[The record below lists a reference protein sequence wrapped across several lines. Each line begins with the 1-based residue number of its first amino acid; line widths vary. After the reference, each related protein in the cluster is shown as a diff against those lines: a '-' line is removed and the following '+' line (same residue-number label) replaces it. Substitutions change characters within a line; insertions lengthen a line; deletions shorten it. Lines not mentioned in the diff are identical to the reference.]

1 MKKNDKLKD
10 IISIIIYI
18 ITFLVIYIF
27 LTKDNNLF
35 ASNTD
40 FRIQHYLIP
49 EYFRTLFYSTHN
61 LLPNLA
67 LNLGS
72 GQNIYNFS
80 YYGLLNPIIMIS
92 YLFPK
97 IKMIDYII
105 ISTSLLILSSVILFY
120 FFLKKKNYNYKTR
133 FIVAFLFLC
142 ATPLTF
148 HIHRHIMFIN
158 YFPFLIL
165 GLFGIDKYLEKKDSS
180 LLIISVV
187 LIILSSYYFSISA
200 IMVLIIYYTYRYI
213 GLKRKNYIKD
223 TIKLS
228 IPFIISIMITAILL
242 LPTAYSLLNGRS
254 STTKTISILSLLKP
268 TNNILYDKYS
278 MGLTLISVISII
290 YWLFKNNNENKF
302 LARICILISVFPIF
316 NYILNGTLYLNAKS
330 LIPFIPL
337 VLILTADF
345 LNIIFKK
352 EKNIKQTM
360 LLTYLII
367 SSFIV
372 CLYTNTTDTLMKKE
386 DIESSDYKNT
396 EYLINYIT
404 NKDKSFY
411 RINNQVYTK
420 DMINKVNNIKEY
432 KTTMYSSSY
441 NKLYKDF
448 YYNTLENNVEYRNS
462 FMISSSSNI
471 LSQIF
476 LGEKYIITKDNLDY
490 LKLVNEKEGIK
501 IYENDNVLPLGYAN
515 NHKLNIDE
523 FNKLDYPTNVISL
536 LSNIVISDDNNNQS
550 INIINENNIDYE
562 TISSE
567 NININNDNNIYEIT
581 ADKLAKMKIKLNN
594 ITKNKLVLLQFTN
607 KNNPEYDLRITIN
620 NQTNTLTNKSWK
632 YHNNNYTFHYFLY
645 NTDTLDINFEK
656 GKYKL
661 SDFKIYI
668 LDIPN
673 ISNID
678 KFEVDTNK
686 TKGDIIEGDINV
698 TNNSYFNLQIPYDKG
713 YKIYVDDIET
723 KYEKSNLSFIGFN
736 ISKGNHH
743 IKIIYTSPYKNI
755 SIIISIL
762 GILLFIIN
770 KIIYINI
777 SNNTNNKNG
786 DKNEIPKKNRHKR
799 NK

>member
-1 MKKNDKLKD
+1 
-10 IISIIIYI
+10 
-18 ITFLVIYIF
+18 
-27 LTKDNNLF
+27 
-35 ASNTD
+35 
-40 FRIQHYLIP
+40 
-49 EYFRTLFYSTHN
+49 
-61 LLPNLA
+61 
-67 LNLGS
+67 
-72 GQNIYNFS
+72 
-80 YYGLLNPIIMIS
+80 
-92 YLFPK
+92 
-97 IKMIDYII
+97 
-105 ISTSLLILSSVILFY
+105 
-120 FFLKKKNYNYKTR
+120 
-133 FIVAFLFLC
+133 
-142 ATPLTF
+142 
-148 HIHRHIMFIN
+148 
-158 YFPFLIL
+158 
-165 GLFGIDKYLEKKDSS
+165 
-180 LLIISVV
+180 
-187 LIILSSYYFSISA
+187 
-200 IMVLIIYYTYRYI
+200 
-213 GLKRKNYIKD
+213 
-223 TIKLS
+223 
-228 IPFIISIMITAILL
+228 
-242 LPTAYSLLNGRS
+242 
-254 STTKTISILSLLKP
+254 
-268 TNNILYDKYS
+268 
-278 MGLTLISVISII
+278 
-290 YWLFKNNNENKF
+290 
-302 LARICILISVFPIF
+302 
-316 NYILNGTLYLNAKS
+316 
-330 LIPFIPL
+330 
-337 VLILTADF
+337 
-345 LNIIFKK
+345 
-352 EKNIKQTM
+352 M

-367 SSFIV
+367 SSFVV

-448 YYNTLENNVEYRNS
+448 YYNTLKNNIEYRNS
-462 FMISSSSNI
+462 FMTSSSSNI
-471 LSQIF
+471 LSQMF

-515 NHKLNIDE
+515 NHKLNIDV

-536 LSNIVISDDNNNQS
+536 LSNIVTSDDNNNQS

-567 NININNDNNIYEIT
+567 NINISNDNNIYEIT
-581 ADKLAKMKIKLNN
+581 ADRLANMKIKLNN
-594 ITKNKLVLLQFTN
+594 IPKNKLVLLQFTN
-607 KNNPEYDLRITIN
+607 KNNPKYDLRITIN
-620 NQTNTLTNKSWK
+620 NQTNTLTNKNWK

-645 NTDTLDINFEK
+645 NTDTLDINFKK

-770 KIIYINI
+770 KIIYINF